1 MIYIQAGGKKRP
13 IHTGSYMLNQFCKA
27 NGMTLEQL
35 GKDFESTVASSTERA
50 ISFLY
55 YAFLDGC
62 RIDKVQPEFE
72 EADIWD
78 WIDADPE
85 IAAKVYEAFAKSLPQ
100 NGSDAKKKKVAAK
113 P

>member
-55 YAFLDGC
+55 HAFVDGC
-62 RIDKVQPEFE
+62 RVDKTQPEFE
-72 EADIWD
+72 ESDVWD
-78 WIDADPE
+78 WIDSDPE
-85 IAAKVYEAFAKSLPQ
+85 IAGKVYEAFARSLPQ
-100 NGSDAKKKKVAAK
+100 NGSEAKKKKVTAK
-113 P
+113 L